1 MTSSSRA
8 KAMKKLLVTSFAL
21 CSVFS
26 ITSCTSDEIKPLLNK
41 DNDEVGYVNCTKQT
55 LLIKKGIQPMTSFG
69 YKTGEWLT
77 AGEHLREVKKSGNES
92 FEGLLAPMW
101 VSELRVRYCD

>member
-1 MTSSSRA
+1 M
-8 KAMKKLLVTSFAL
+8 F
-21 CSVFS
+21 
-26 ITSCTSDEIKPLLNK
+26 NK
-41 DNDEVGYVNCTKQT
+41 DSGEVGYVNCTNQT

-92 FEGLLAPMW
+92 FEGLLASMW
-101 VSELRVRYCD
+101 VSELLVKSCD